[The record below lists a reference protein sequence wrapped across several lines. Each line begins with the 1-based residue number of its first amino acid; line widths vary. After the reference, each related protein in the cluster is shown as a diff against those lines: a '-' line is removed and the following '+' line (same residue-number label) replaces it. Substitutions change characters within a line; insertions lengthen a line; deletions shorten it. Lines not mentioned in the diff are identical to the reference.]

1 MMSHSFLPDTRPY
14 PTDPVKNDLL
24 LYATQMVQNSS
35 GAQTK
40 LATESLRAQIAM
52 MLGQNHYLG
61 LSVAMS
67 MAANA
72 AVYGALFQ
80 ALDDVLQA
88 KTDDEIQWFALPV
101 VLVAGCNQAVKLS
114 LDAPS
119 IELAACLANY
129 PHTRALAH
137 ATWLPKLLTAAQLA
151 QVNAGQWF
159 AAKQHTEAAAQFA
172 APFAQSADL
181 TIEAGQSVQV
191 LFALGYGD
199 KTLLSALGINLQ
211 EAALPLMQVWQ
222 QNLAVQGLTV
232 FTNPLI
238 PNTPLHALTDGNHM
252 RLRMALDVFAANAIR
267 AIRLQSPRVGVVMA
281 AQEGG
286 KLLFGFNATDSQFEL
301 QAQVFTWT
309 LSPLERIETV
319 QQDFLDLMVECQVEN
334 IRLLHDV
341 VPDGAELPSYA
352 QALKLDGHNPLF
364 R

>member
-1 MMSHSFLPDTRPY
+1 
-14 PTDPVKNDLL
+14 
-24 LYATQMVQNSS
+24 
-35 GAQTK
+35 
-40 LATESLRAQIAM
+40 
-52 MLGQNHYLG
+52 
-61 LSVAMS
+61 
-67 MAANA
+67 
-72 AVYGALFQ
+72 
-80 ALDDVLQA
+80 
-88 KTDDEIQWFALPV
+88 
-101 VLVAGCNQAVKLS
+101 
-114 LDAPS
+114 
-119 IELAACLANY
+119 
-129 PHTRALAH
+129 
-137 ATWLPKLLTAAQLA
+137 
-151 QVNAGQWF
+151 
-159 AAKQHTEAAAQFA
+159 
-172 APFAQSADL
+172 
-181 TIEAGQSVQV
+181 
-191 LFALGYGD
+191 
-199 KTLLSALGINLQ
+199 
-211 EAALPLMQVWQ
+211 MQVWQ

-364 R
+364 C